1 MTRAGLLRHRITFQ
15 TQSKDGAA
23 AGQRIETWSTFAT
36 VWGSVED
43 VSGRELVRGGV
54 TSGQANTL
62 IKIRHRNDITNG
74 MRAIVGP
81 RSFEIV
87 SPPIDRAG
95 RRRDLEV
102 LCRELTP

>member
-1 MTRAGLLRHRITFQ
+1 MTRAGTLRRRITFQ
-15 TQSKDGAA
+15 SQSKDADA
-23 AGQRIETWSTFAT
+23 AGQRADSWSNLAT
-36 VWGSVED
+36 VWGSVQD

-54 TSGQANTL
+54 VSGQANTL
-62 IKIRHRNDITNG
+62 IRIRHRSDITNG

>member
-1 MTRAGLLRHRITFQ
+1 MTRAGTLRRRITFQ
-15 TQSKDGAA
+15 TQSKDGDA
-23 AGQRIETWSTFAT
+23 AGQRIETWSNFAT

-62 IKIRHRNDITNG
+62 IRIRHHPGITNG

-87 SPPIDRAG
+87 SPPIDRQG